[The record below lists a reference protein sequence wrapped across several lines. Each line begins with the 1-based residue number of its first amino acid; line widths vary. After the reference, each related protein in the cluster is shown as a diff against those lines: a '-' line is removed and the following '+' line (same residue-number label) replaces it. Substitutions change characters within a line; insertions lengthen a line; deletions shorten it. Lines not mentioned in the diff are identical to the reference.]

1 MGKILVI
8 KGADF
13 SENALSNVTV
23 MSVVQGGYN
32 IIPTSAEYGSISPV
46 TSANYNR
53 RLKTD
58 PNSLIYLEAG
68 SNIVFSG
75 LSGNQEAHTPLRIDA
90 AIYSSATP
98 GKETIIG
105 SLNGESTNYF
115 PFNVEG
121 RSTCRIDITHT
132 GWYGFIFAGQDIA
145 SDITS
150 LDDYNGAV
158 RYNV

>member
-13 SENALSNVTV
+13 SENALLKFTV

-32 IIPTSAEYGSISPV
+32 IIPTNAEYGNISPP

-53 RLKTD
+53 RIKTD

-75 LSGNQEAHTPLRIDA
+75 LSGNQEGHTPLRIDA

-121 RSTCRIDITHT
+121 GNICRINITRT
-132 GWYGFIFAGQDIA
+132 GWYGFIFAGQNIA
-145 SDITS
+145 SDVIST
-150 LDDYNGAV
+150 DDYNGAV
-158 RYNV
+158 KYNI